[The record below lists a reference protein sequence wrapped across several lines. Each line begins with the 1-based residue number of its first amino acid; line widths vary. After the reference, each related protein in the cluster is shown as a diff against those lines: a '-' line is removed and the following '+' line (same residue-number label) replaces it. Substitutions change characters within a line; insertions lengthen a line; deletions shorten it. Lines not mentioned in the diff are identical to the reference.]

1 MTKKL
6 LLVLALVMPFMLSAQ
21 EIKMGYINSQE
32 VLMLMPELNEV
43 EKQMADFNE
52 KNQKYLQEMQ
62 KEIEAKMAKFE
73 QEKDNMTEVIR
84 KVQEEDLQL
93 LYQRYQT
100 AQQTIYQEYQQQQQ
114 KLIQPLQDK
123 LKNAIETVGKKQ
135 GLYFVFDMAAGAVIY
150 KCDKAVDVT
159 PAVKKELGIL

>member
-73 QEKDNMTEVIR
+73 QEKDNMTDAIR

-100 AQQTIYQEYQQQQQ
+100 AQQTIYQEYQQQQH
-114 KLIQPLQDK
+114 IQPLQDK

>member
-73 QEKDNMTEVIR
+73 QEKDNMTEAIR

-100 AQQTIYQEYQQQQQ
+100 AQQTIYQEYQQQQ